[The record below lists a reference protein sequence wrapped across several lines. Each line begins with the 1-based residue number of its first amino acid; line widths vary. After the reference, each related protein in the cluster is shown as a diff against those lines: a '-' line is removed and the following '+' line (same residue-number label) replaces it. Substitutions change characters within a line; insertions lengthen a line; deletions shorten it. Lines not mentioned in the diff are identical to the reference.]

1 MPRRGTTEVVCSA
14 PVALLSLGH
23 RATAIKSHVTND
35 DSRTSRDRKRG
46 NRSLL
51 NPRAHARSCMYGR
64 VPRVCVTGMTG
75 TTCFASCGSRGGREG
90 DFGCTAAYG
99 TPGSGRL

>member
-51 NPRAHARSCMYGR
+51 NPRAHA
-64 VPRVCVTGMTG
+64 
-75 TTCFASCGSRGGREG
+75 
-90 DFGCTAAYG
+90 
-99 TPGSGRL
+99 